1 MKELRYF
8 VKWKGCAEEEN
19 TWEPGQWLVNG
30 SKEVERFHKEN
41 LDMPGQQDVK

>member
-19 TWEPGQWLVNG
+19 TREPREGIHKAPEEVERYHRKNLQMLG
-30 SKEVERFHKEN
+30 PKEVE
-41 LDMPGQQDVK
+41 